1 MGQEIK
7 GRRGNASVCC
17 NRQTEEKEM
26 INMSID
32 LLEIQKV
39 LQNYGVL
46 INFSGR
52 FTQAIIEELGD
63 AVKKYLED
71 DVLSQGDTYNVFS
84 VFIEQTQ
91 NIRNYSI
98 RKESTAIGERIAN
111 SGIITIGR
119 SEDGYFVASGNLID
133 NQDVA
138 ALTAKFEELADLD
151 KTALKKRYKEEMR
164 KPMLSESDGAGLGII
179 DMARRAKKPMKYT
192 FAHLDDE
199 VSFFT
204 LEVYV

>member
-1 MGQEIK
+1 
-7 GRRGNASVCC
+7 
-17 NRQTEEKEM
+17 
-26 INMSID
+26 MSID

-71 DVLSQGDTYNVFS
+71 DSMSQGDTYNVFS

-98 RKESTAIGERIAN
+98 RKSSTAIGERIAN

-138 ALTAKFEELADLD
+138 GLTAKFEELAGLD
-151 KTALKKRYKEEMR
+151 KIALKKRYKEEMR
-164 KPMLSESDGAGLGII
+164 KPILSESDGAGLGII
-179 DMARRAKKPMKYT
+179 DMARRAKKPVKYT